1 MKLGKRSHLL
11 AIQALEDRSQNI
23 THSQFQSAYMDHLTV
38 KLQGMS

>member
-11 AIQALEDRSQNI
+11 AVEDRRQNI